1 MKDTISEETIRELL
15 SLVNKPARYCGGEL
29 NSAVM
34 KGAPVRYLMA
44 FPDVYEVGMS
54 HLGMKILYS
63 LLNSLDDVDCER
75 TFAPMDDM
83 ADLMRERDIPLFS
96 LETFSPASS
105 FDFIGFSLQYEMCM
119 TTVLYMLDLAG
130 IPLRS
135 AERSEKDPIIMAGG
149 SVTLNPEPFCDFFDI
164 MIFGEAEEVLPD
176 LMELYRESDGREE
189 FLTAACK
196 VDGVY
201 VPKYYEVTYDGDHII
216 RKSVNGA
223 PETIKR
229 LLIKDMDS
237 SFYPESFIV
246 PFMEIVHDRAA
257 VEVMRGCPR
266 GCRFCQ
272 AGMIYRPVRQKKLET
287 LKKQADDLLSST
299 GYEQIAL
306 SSLSSTDY
314 RHCRELIG
322 CIYADHADEKVTVSL
337 PSLRIDH
344 FSLELAR
351 GMQST
356 RTIPLTFAP
365 EAGSQRMRD
374 IINKNITEEDIFETL
389 KSAFLSGYHKI
400 KLYFMIGLPH
410 ETDDDIRAIGEMVT
424 RIDEMYTSL
433 DLTPKH
439 AVLSASV
446 SCFVPKPHTPF
457 EFVAQDSR
465 EEFRRKQTE
474 VLKPSFGRHV
484 KLSYHEADLSVL
496 EGAFARGDRR
506 LNDVILSAYR
516 KGCIFDSWADHY
528 RPWLWEEAF
537 SENGLSM
544 EQFSMRSFGYD
555 DDLPWDFIDLG
566 VDRSFLVREAKKAE
580 EALTTPNCYEKCSNC
595 GIAARYG
602 RCDFEI

>member
-1 MKDTISEETIRELL
+1 MRDTISEETISELL
-15 SLVNKPARYCGGEL
+15 SQVNKPARYCGGEL

-34 KGAPVRYLMA
+34 KGASVRYLMA

-63 LLNSLDDVDCER
+63 LLNSLGDVDCER

-83 ADLMRERDIPLFS
+83 AALMRERDIPLFS
-96 LETFSPASS
+96 LETRSPAAS

-119 TTVLYMLDLAG
+119 TTVLYMLDLSG

-135 AERSEKDPIIMAGG
+135 SERTAADPIIMAGG
-149 SVTLNPEPFCDFFDI
+149 SVTLNPEPFCDFFDM
-164 MIFGEAEEVLPD
+164 MIFGEAEEVLPS
-176 LMELYRESDGREE
+176 LMELYRSHRDREE
-189 FLTAACK
+189 FLAAASR
-196 VDGVY
+196 VEGVY
-201 VPKYYEVTYDGDHII
+201 VPKYYEVTYDEGKIS
-216 RKSVNGA
+216 RKSLNGA
-223 PETIKR
+223 PERIKR
-229 LLIKDMDS
+229 LLVRDMDG
-237 SFYPESFIV
+237 SFYPDSFIV

-272 AGMIYRPVRQKKLET
+272 AGMIYRPVRQKRLDT
-287 LKKQADDLLSST
+287 LRRQADSLLSST

-314 RHCRELIG
+314 THCRELID
-322 CIYADHADEKVTVSL
+322 CIYRDHSDEKVTVSL

-374 IINKNITEEDIFETL
+374 IINKNITEEDIFDTL

-410 ETDDDIRAIGEMVT
+410 ETDEDIRAIGEMVT

-433 DLTPKH
+433 DLTPRH

-457 EFVAQDSR
+457 EFTGQDSR
-465 EEFRRKQTE
+465 EEFKRKQTE
-474 VLKPSFGRHV
+474 VLRPSFGKHV

-537 SENGLSM
+537 RENGLSM
-544 EQFSMRSFGYD
+544 EQFSMRTFGYD
-555 DDLPWDFIDLG
+555 EDLPWDFIDLG
-566 VDRSFLVREAKKAE
+566 VDREFLVREAKKAE
-580 EALTTPNCYEKCSNC
+580 AALTTPNCYEKCSNC